1 MVYFAI
7 LWCFLKFWADLPNSL
22 ISRPIH
28 QPQKRRHHCSLKR
41 GIISIHGVERR
52 KKTNETGNHLYQEDL
67 MSVSQN
73 NNRLFLA
80 IFLGIFM
87 ASGCSGHAV
96 KYGANSEGEG
106 MGSEEAMHGA
116 ESGVP
121 THGRT
126 LNADGT
132 TLNGGMVDGN
142 NPSMQSSQGMS
153 KNNGE
158 MKSEMTAIDG
168 TPIVPGSGSDYG
180 RQFDGVDGSG
190 PNHGGV
196 TGFGNGSANASNPEP
211 ETWANAF
218 LRERRGGQAVSADP
232 SEVGASN
239 KGESASSMESNPGKW
254 AQAYSQEHGGP
265 SPEYV
270 NPDMSI
276 APADEPKDLHSIAL
290 REPSVDSLMIGSAKV
305 GYEGR
310 VQDIYFAF
318 DSWSI
323 SSEGAR
329 YLEEDAKWLQANPEK
344 VLTIEG
350 HCDQRGTQDYN
361 LVLGK
366 KRAEAARE
374 FLINLGVQPNRIN
387 IVSYGKERPFCQN
400 NNEECF
406 QENRRN
412 HMVVRMNQS

>member
-1 MVYFAI
+1 
-7 LWCFLKFWADLPNSL
+7 
-22 ISRPIH
+22 
-28 QPQKRRHHCSLKR
+28 
-41 GIISIHGVERR
+41 
-52 KKTNETGNHLYQEDL
+52 

-73 NNRLFLA
+73 NNRLFLT
-80 IFLGIFM
+80 ILLGIFM

-106 MGSEEAMHGA
+106 MGSEEEMNGSVASA
-116 ESGVP
+116 P
-121 THGRT
+121 TNGGT
-126 LNADGT
+126 LNDDGT
-132 TLNGGMVDGN
+132 TFHGGMVDGN
-142 NPSMQSSQGMS
+142 NPYIQSSQGMS
-153 KNNGE
+153 KNSGE
-158 MKSEMTAIDG
+158 MKSEMAAING
-168 TPIVPGSGSDYG
+168 TPLVPGSGSDYG
-180 RQFDGVDGSG
+180 RQFGGVDGSG

-196 TGFGNGSANASNPEP
+196 TGFGSGSANASNPDP
-211 ETWANAF
+211 ETWANAY
-218 LRERRGGQAVSADP
+218 LRERRGSQEVYGDP
-232 SEVGASN
+232 SEAGSSTN
-239 KGESASSMESNPGKW
+239 GGSESPMEDNPEKW
-254 AQAYSQEHGGP
+254 AQAYLQENGGP

-270 NPDMSI
+270 DPDMSI
-276 APADEPKDLHSIAL
+276 ARADGPKELRSIAM
-290 REPSVDSLMIGSAKV
+290 RESSGESPMRGNVNGGS
-305 GYEGR
+305 EGR

-329 YLEEDAKWLQANPEK
+329 SLEEDAQWLHANPAK
-344 VLTIEG
+344 ALTIEG

-374 FLINLGVQPNRIN
+374 YLVNLGVQANRIK

-406 QENRRN
+406 QENRRS

>member
-1 MVYFAI
+1 
-7 LWCFLKFWADLPNSL
+7 
-22 ISRPIH
+22 
-28 QPQKRRHHCSLKR
+28 
-41 GIISIHGVERR
+41 
-52 KKTNETGNHLYQEDL
+52 
-67 MSVSQN
+67 MSVRQN

-80 IFLGIFM
+80 ILLGIFM

-106 MGSEEAMHGA
+106 MGTEEDMQGSET
-116 ESGVP
+116 GVP
-121 THGRT
+121 TNGRT

-132 TLNGGMVDGN
+132 T
-142 NPSMQSSQGMS
+142 MQSSLGMS

-158 MKSEMTAIDG
+158 MKSEMTAVDG
-168 TPIVPGSGSDYG
+168 TPLVPGRGSDYG
-180 RQFDGVDGSG
+180 SQFGGVDGSG

-218 LRERRGGQAVSADP
+218 LRERRGGQAVSGDP
-232 SEVGASN
+232 SEAGASSN
-239 KGESASSMESNPGKW
+239 GGSTSSMESNPEKW

-270 NPDMSI
+270 DPDMSI

-290 REPSVDSLMIGSAKV
+290 REPSADSLMIGSAKV

-323 SSEGAR
+323 SSEGER
-329 YLEEDAKWLQANPEK
+329 Y
-344 VLTIEG
+344 
-350 HCDQRGTQDYN
+350 
-361 LVLGK
+361 
-366 KRAEAARE
+366 
-374 FLINLGVQPNRIN
+374 
-387 IVSYGKERPFCQN
+387 
-400 NNEECF
+400 
-406 QENRRN
+406 
-412 HMVVRMNQS
+412 

>member
-1 MVYFAI
+1 
-7 LWCFLKFWADLPNSL
+7 
-22 ISRPIH
+22 
-28 QPQKRRHHCSLKR
+28 
-41 GIISIHGVERR
+41 
-52 KKTNETGNHLYQEDL
+52 

-80 IFLGIFM
+80 ILLGIFI
-87 ASGCSGHAV
+87 ASGCSGHSV

-106 MGSEEAMHGA
+106 MASNEEDMKGSVAGA
-116 ESGVP
+116 P
-121 THGRT
+121 NGRT

-132 TLNGGMVDGN
+132 TFHGGMVDAN
-142 NPSMQSSQGMS
+142 NPNLQSSQGMS
-153 KNNGE
+153 KNSGRKNA
-158 MKSEMTAIDG
+158 EMTAIDG
-168 TPIVPGSGSDYG
+168 TPLVPGSGSDYG
-180 RQFDGVDGSG
+180 RQFGGVDSSG

-196 TGFGNGSANASNPEP
+196 TGFGGGSANASNPDP
-211 ETWANAF
+211 ETWANAY
-218 LRERRGGQAVSADP
+218 LRERRGSPEVYGDP
-232 SEVGASN
+232 ST
-239 KGESASSMESNPGKW
+239 KGSVSSMETNPETW
-254 AQAYSQEHGGP
+254 AQEYLKENGGP
-265 SPEYV
+265 SPEHV
-270 NPDMSI
+270 NPDMNIARAYGSNDLPSI
-276 APADEPKDLHSIAL
+276 GMG
-290 REPSVDSLMIGSAKV
+290 DSNGGLLEISNTSG

-329 YLEEDAKWLQANPEK
+329 YLEEDAQWLHANPTK
-344 VLTIEG
+344 ALTIEG

-366 KRAEAARE
+366 KRAEAAQE
-374 FLINLGVQPNRIN
+374 YLVNLGVQPNRIK

-400 NNEECF
+400 DNEDCF